1 MERLLRSD
9 CHIAAWLSSEW
20 VFPGSNLHPGKVIHN
35 VARLIHIVAAESER
49 DTHFMLETETS
60 THGHVMLRKSDFRH
74 FMLQFATLC
83 ACYKV
88 ASGHSQRP
96 CYASQAR
103 PFFRENHTE
112 SAKKDFS

>member
-1 MERLLRSD
+1 
-9 CHIAAWLSSEW
+9 
-20 VFPGSNLHPGKVIHN
+20 
-35 VARLIHIVAAESER
+35 VAGLIHIVAAESER
-49 DTHFMLETETS
+49 DAHFMLETEIS
-60 THGHVMLRKSDFRH
+60 THDHVMLRKSDFRH
-74 FMLQFATLC
+74 FMLQFATSY

-88 ASGHSQRP
+88 PSGRGLWP

>member
-9 CHIAAWLSSEW
+9 CHIAAWLRSEW
-20 VFPGSNLHPGKVIHN
+20 VLPGSNLHPGKVIHN

-74 FMLQFATLC
+74 FMLQFATSY
-83 ACYKV
+83 ACYNM
-88 ASGHSQRP
+88 
-96 CYASQAR
+96 
-103 PFFRENHTE
+103 PFGL
-112 SAKKDFS
+112 S